1 MRRIGVLT
9 SGGDC
14 PGLNAVIR
22 AVVKTAC
29 GVYGSTVVGIHDGY
43 DGLLPG
49 GVAKELGPDNVAGLL
64 IAGGTVLGTTNRGP
78 FSLEPGGNPTA
89 EALPH
94 FKMAIDQCG
103 RLGIEAIV
111 AIGGDGSLRIA
122 RAFQRLGLNV
132 VGVPK
137 TIDNDLG
144 ATDRTFGFDTAVAV
158 AAEALDR
165 LHTVAQAHHRIMVC
179 EVMGREAGWIALNAG
194 LASGADAILLPEIPF
209 YWEPLYRMVD
219 ERRARGRHFSLIVVA
234 EGAFAAGSEPSY
246 IAKGRLGGIGEKVAE
261 ELAEHTGIETRVT
274 VLGHVQRG
282 GTPTAYDR
290 ILASRFG
297 EAAVHL
303 AARGGYGRMVALRG
317 DDIVDVALDDAVSQ
331 FKLVPVDSQAVR
343 LARSTGVYF
352 GDEVGLATPEEC
364 IAGPTS

>member
-14 PGLNAVIR
+14 PGLNAVIHS
-22 AVVKTAC
+22 VVKTAC
-29 GVYGSTVVGIHDGY
+29 GVYGSTVVGVHDGY

-49 GVAKELGPDNVAGLL
+49 GIAKELHPDDVRGLL
-64 IAGGTVLGTTNRGP
+64 IMGGTVLGTTNRGP
-78 FSLEPGGNPTA
+78 LSLDPDGNPTP

-94 FKMAIDQCG
+94 FQMAIDQCG
-103 RLGIEAIV
+103 RLGVEALIS
-111 AIGGDGSLRIA
+111 IGGDGSLRIG

-137 TIDNDLG
+137 TIDNDLA

-179 EVMGREAGWIALNAG
+179 EVMGREAGWIALHSG
-194 LASGADAILLPEIPF
+194 LASGADAILVPEIPF
-209 YWEPLYRMVD
+209 YWEPLYRMIE
-219 ERRARGRHFSLIVVA
+219 ERRARGRHYSLIVVA
-234 EGAFAAGSEPSY
+234 EGAHPAGGEPVY
-246 IAKGRLGGIGEKVAE
+246 QAKGRLGGIGAQVGEQLSEK
-261 ELAEHTGIETRVT
+261 TGIETRVT

-303 AARGGYGRMVALRG
+303 LANGGFGRMVALRG
-317 DDIVDVALDDAVSQ
+317 DDIVDVSLDDAVSQ
-331 FKLVPVDSQAVR
+331 FKLIPPSGQVVR

-352 GDEVGLATPEEC
+352 GDEAGTAAPEQCAT
-364 IAGPTS
+364 

>member
-29 GVYGSTVVGIHDGY
+29 GVYGSAVVGVHDGY
-43 DGLLPG
+43 DGLMPG
-49 GVAKELGPDNVAGLL
+49 GVARELTPDDVRGLL

-78 FSLEPGGNPTA
+78 FALNGEGNPTA
-89 EALPH
+89 ESLPH
-94 FKMAIDQCG
+94 FQMAIDQCG
-103 RLGIEAIV
+103 RLGIEALV
-111 AIGGDGSLRIA
+111 AIGGDGSLRIG

-158 AAEALDR
+158 ASEALDR

-179 EVMGREAGWIALNAG
+179 EVMGREAGWIAVHSG
-194 LASGADAILLPEIPF
+194 LASGADAILIPEIPF
-209 YWEPLYRMVD
+209 YWEPLYRMID
-219 ERRARGRHFSLIVVA
+219 ERRARGRNYSLIVVA
-234 EGAFAAGSEPSY
+234 EGAFAVGTEPVY
-246 IAKGRLGGIGEKVAE
+246 QAKGRLGGIGEKVAE
-261 ELAEHTGIETRVT
+261 EMAEHTGIESRVT

-282 GTPTAYDR
+282 GTPSAYDR
-290 ILASRFG
+290 VLASRFG

-303 AARGGYGRMVALRG
+303 AAHGGFGRMVALRG
-317 DDIVDVALDDAVSQ
+317 DDIVDVSFDDAVSQ
-331 FKLVPVDSQAVR
+331 FKLVPVDGQVVR

-352 GDEVGLATPEEC
+352 GDE
-364 IAGPTS
+364 AGPAAPEKC